1 LPRLN
6 GGFSNPSCVLTY
18 GCEDEGESADD
29 AGQWAGNVENFEHGF
44 SPWSGLIPRMPAL
57 EGEPPY
63 VTRERERKG
72 GPLRGPRL
80 ISTYAGAITAA
91 APWDPRHFRAP
102 PSAKR
107 TPPPAGL
114 DDGTTVALDRPRTPL
129 PPPSVPDVPPT
140 WKPGPAA

>member
-1 LPRLN
+1 FFEFLWVNGRKDVDQGGVITFQVGKAVLDLLQLSHKPVRTLLLGFRLVLPRLN

-80 ISTYAGAITAA
+80 IST
-91 APWDPRHFRAP
+91 
-102 PSAKR
+102 
-107 TPPPAGL
+107 
-114 DDGTTVALDRPRTPL
+114 
-129 PPPSVPDVPPT
+129 
-140 WKPGPAA
+140 